1 MAMRS
6 RIFVTVVVSILLVEI
21 GLGVFEFGPD
31 ADRSAA
37 KRLVAAAPAPPVAT
51 PPAVAV
57 PPAEASSPAA
67 RQEAAVPVPKGPS
80 IAADGVAVAL
90 TELVGTKAA
99 EAWLRLDDFPHR
111 LVATV
116 DNLSREQAAASLW
129 PVGPTAGHFSV
140 VQHEGRLVIDPD
152 NQLRYAPFVQWVE
165 GLDSAKVVAVY
176 VRLLPLLQRTYEEL
190 GYPLGL
196 HFQAQLLKVIDS
208 LLAAPEAAE
217 LIEVKLTDVK
227 GPVPS
232 LRPWVRYEF
241 ADAELESASAGQKL
255 MVRIGAPNETRL
267 KAKLRALRSEIVRQ
281 SSDQ

>member
-1 MAMRS
+1 MRS

-31 ADRSAA
+31 ADRSVPA
-37 KRLVAAAPAPPVAT
+37 KHLVAAAPAPTVAT

-57 PPAEASSPAA
+57 PPAEVSSPAA
-67 RQEAAVPVPKGPS
+67 RQEAAVPVPQGPS
-80 IAADGVAVAL
+80 IAADGVAAAL

-116 DNLSREQAAASLW
+116 DNLGREQAAASLW

-190 GYPLGL
+190 GYPPGH
-196 HFQAQLLKVIDS
+196 HFQARLLKVIDS

-255 MVRIGAPNETRL
+255 MVRIGAPNENRL